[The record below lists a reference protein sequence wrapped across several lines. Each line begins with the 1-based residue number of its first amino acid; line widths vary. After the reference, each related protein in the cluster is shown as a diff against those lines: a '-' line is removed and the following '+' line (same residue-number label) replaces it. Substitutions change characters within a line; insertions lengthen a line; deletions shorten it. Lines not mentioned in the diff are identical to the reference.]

1 MPQQWGW
8 RSVFYVYG
16 GVGILIGVVFVFRL
30 KDDRDFA
37 ADAGE
42 GRPTARPKWE
52 NPLRSLSLI
61 FRTPTALL
69 LATGFTA
76 VVFVNNA
83 YMVFAPAFL
92 EEEFGLSEMYAGTY
106 AMLFHHLAAMVGVL
120 IGGPLSDALAQSK
133 FRNQPSNYSF
143 WFKYGTKSLGAKT
156 V

>member
-1 MPQQWGW
+1 MGITRQWGW

-16 GVGILIGVVFVFRL
+16 GAGILVGFLLLFRL

-37 ADAGE
+37 GGGSEEQPAV
-42 GRPTARPKWE
+42 RPKWE

-69 LATGFTA
+69 LTIGFTA

-83 YMVFAPAFL
+83 YLIFAPGFL
-92 EEEFGLSEMYAGTY
+92 EEKFGVDKFRAGTY
-106 AMLFHHLAAMVGVL
+106 AMLFHHAA
-120 IGGPLSDALAQSK
+120 ALADQHLVFILTSH
-133 FRNQPSNYSF
+133 
-143 WFKYGTKSLGAKT
+143 